1 MNRTLPQ
8 TRYRAKPESAL
19 LENLIDPIDRLT
31 ESVFSILI
39 LLTITM
45 TSWIISLSG
54 NSEHSLDSE
63 NIVDLVIAALPD
75 PSGGHASGLGK
86 GHPGFELHIIIFAV
100 LCRLLLGKVYRGQ
113 PLEDRLDHFVGHC
126 CPGAFPHLVGE
137 LIPADERTCML

>member
-1 MNRTLPQ
+1 MNRTLPPI
-8 TRYRAKPESAL
+8 RYRAKPESAF

-45 TSWIISLSG
+45 TSWIIGFSG

-63 NIVDLVIAALPD
+63 NIVDLAIAALPA
-75 PSGGHASGLGK
+75 PPGGHASGPGK

-100 LCRLLLGKVYRGQ
+100 LCRLPLGKVYRSQ
-113 PLEDRLDHFVGHC
+113 PLEDRLDHFVGHGG
-126 CPGAFPHLVGE
+126 PGALPLLAGE